1 MKEEV
6 QKMSPATVEKRRA
19 VLINVAYIAL
29 VLGAFYLF
37 MKYAFWTVAPFL
49 FAFLVAAALQRPTNF
64 ISKKTHIKKGIV
76 SVIAVLLIIALLIT
90 IVALTGARVVSEV
103 KGLASTLTEW
113 LKKVPGYVKSWE
125 ASLYRFA
132 ERLPDGLQSSAE
144 DAIKSF
150 SDKLLLSSEER
161 AAQRAQGGEQN
172 SNINLLSILKT
183 PLSGVWSTA
192 KQIPSILVGVLLFI
206 IAACFMTAGYDGI
219 VGFIKNQLTPQKRR
233 TLSKTKQIVFSSM
246 GKLVKSYAL
255 IMLITFAE
263 MSIGL
268 SVLKVIG
275 AYKSGYIF
283 IIAIITAIV
292 DILPVLGTGTV
303 VIPWAVFSLINGSYG
318 LGIGLIVIYACIT
331 VIRQIIEPKIVAS
344 NLGIP
349 PIVSIMGMYIGLQ
362 LFGFIGIFIM
372 PIVITVLKVLNDDGV
387 IHIWRSSKKS
397 VEADAAAVQP
407 EDVSAEEENQE
418 TDGEPKE

>member
-1 MKEEV
+1 
-6 QKMSPATVEKRRA
+6 MSPATVEKRRA

-103 KGLASTLTEW
+103 KGLASTLAEW

-125 ASLYRFA
+125 TSLYRFA

-192 KQIPSILVGVLLFI
+192 KQIPSILIGVLLFI

-292 DILPVLGTGTV
+292 DILPVLGTGTRYPV
-303 VIPWAVFSLINGSYG
+303 GGVLADKRQLRTRNRTHCHICLHNCHTPDNRAEDSREQPRHPADSQHHGHVYRTPALRLHRNIYYADSYNRAQG
-318 LGIGLIVIYACIT
+318 A
-331 VIRQIIEPKIVAS
+331 Q
-344 NLGIP
+344 
-349 PIVSIMGMYIGLQ
+349 
-362 LFGFIGIFIM
+362 
-372 PIVITVLKVLNDDGV
+372 
-387 IHIWRSSKKS
+387 
-397 VEADAAAVQP
+397 
-407 EDVSAEEENQE
+407 
-418 TDGEPKE
+418 

>member
-1 MKEEV
+1 
-6 QKMSPATVEKRRA
+6 
-19 VLINVAYIAL
+19 
-29 VLGAFYLF
+29 
-37 MKYAFWTVAPFL
+37 
-49 FAFLVAAALQRPTNF
+49 
-64 ISKKTHIKKGIV
+64 
-76 SVIAVLLIIALLIT
+76 
-90 IVALTGARVVSEV
+90 
-103 KGLASTLTEW
+103 
-113 LKKVPGYVKSWE
+113 
-125 ASLYRFA
+125 
-132 ERLPDGLQSSAE
+132 
-144 DAIKSF
+144 
-150 SDKLLLSSEER
+150 
-161 AAQRAQGGEQN
+161 
-172 SNINLLSILKT
+172 
-183 PLSGVWSTA
+183 
-192 KQIPSILVGVLLFI
+192 
-206 IAACFMTAGYDGI
+206 
-219 VGFIKNQLTPQKRR
+219 
-233 TLSKTKQIVFSSM
+233 
-246 GKLVKSYAL
+246 
-255 IMLITFAE
+255 MLITFAE

-372 PIVITVLKVLNDDGV
+372 PIVITVLKVLNDEGV

-397 VEADAAAVQP
+397 VEAAASAVQP
-407 EDVSAEEENQE
+407 EYVSAEEENQE

>member
-1 MKEEV
+1 MSLDAGKKRLKEEV

-103 KGLASTLTEW
+103 KGLASTLAEW
-113 LKKVPGYVKSWE
+113 LKKVPDYVKSWE
-125 ASLYRFA
+125 TSLYRFT

-318 LGIGLIVIYACIT
+318 LGIGLIHICLHNCHTPDNRAEDSREQPRHPADSQHHGHVYRTPALRLHRNIYYADSHNRAQGAQRRRRYPYLAQLEE
-331 VIRQIIEPKIVAS
+331 IR
-344 NLGIP
+344 
-349 PIVSIMGMYIGLQ
+349 
-362 LFGFIGIFIM
+362 
-372 PIVITVLKVLNDDGV
+372 
-387 IHIWRSSKKS
+387 
-397 VEADAAAVQP
+397 
-407 EDVSAEEENQE
+407 
-418 TDGEPKE
+418 

>member
-1 MKEEV
+1 MLFCHWTQEK
-6 QKMSPATVEKRRA
+6 TVERRGAENVPCHCGKEKSGTYQCRIYRARARCVLSVHEICILDSRSVLVRILGRRRA
-19 VLINVAYIAL
+19 PAPDQ
-29 VLGAFYLF
+29 FYLEENP
-37 MKYAFWTVAPFL
+37 Y
-49 FAFLVAAALQRPTNF
+49 Q
-64 ISKKTHIKKGIV
+64 KGNC
-76 SVIAVLLIIALLIT
+76 
-90 IVALTGARVVSEV
+90 
-103 KGLASTLTEW
+103 LTEW
-113 LKKVPGYVKSWE
+113 LKKLPDYVKSWE
-125 ASLYRFA
+125 TSLYRFA

-183 PLSGVWSTA
+183 PLNGVWSTA
-192 KQIPSILVGVLLFI
+192 KQIPSILIGVLLFI

-418 TDGEPKE
+418 TDSEPRE

>member
-1 MKEEV
+1 
-6 QKMSPATVEKRRA
+6 MSLDAGRKTVERRGA
-19 VLINVAYIAL
+19 ENVPCHCGKEKSGTYQCCIYRARARRVLSVHEICILDSRSVL
-29 VLGAFYLF
+29 VRILG
-37 MKYAFWTVAPFL
+37 
-49 FAFLVAAALQRPTNF
+49 RNF

-103 KGLASTLTEW
+103 KGLASTLAEW
-113 LKKVPGYVKSWE
+113 LKKVPDYVKSWE
-125 ASLYRFA
+125 TSLYRFA

-206 IAACFMTAGYDGI
+206 IAAC
-219 VGFIKNQLTPQKRR
+219 FIKNQLTPQKRR

>member
-1 MKEEV
+1 
-6 QKMSPATVEKRRA
+6 MSPATVEKRRA

-103 KGLASTLTEW
+103 KGLASTLAEW

-125 ASLYRFA
+125 TSLYRFA

-192 KQIPSILVGVLLFI
+192 KQIPSILIGVLLFI

-275 AYKSGYIF
+275 AYKSGYISGYIF

>member
-1 MKEEV
+1 
-6 QKMSPATVEKRRA
+6 MSPATVEKRRA

-37 MKYAFWTVAPFL
+37 MKYAFWTVAPFV

-103 KGLASTLTEW
+103 KGLAATLTEW
-113 LKKVPGYVKSWE
+113 
-125 ASLYRFA
+125 
-132 ERLPDGLQSSAE
+132 LPDGLQSSAE

-387 IHIWRSSKKS
+387 IHIWLSSKKS

-407 EDVSAEEENQE
+407 EDVSAEEENPD
-418 TDGEPKE
+418 TDSEPKE